1 MIDGSQR
8 VEFDGVE
15 VLANTGLVLRCRI
28 DGKVVA
34 LPPLRRLLGSTVL
47 WAGDVG
53 KPGPSTRRR

>member
-1 MIDGSQR
+1 
-8 VEFDGVE
+8 

-53 KPGPSTRRR
+53 KLVLPRDVAENLGLV